1 MRYRPLGEVG
11 SAVSAITLTLD
22 SAVAVTGANGIRNLI
37 DTAVEEGVN
46 SFFID
51 SLDPTLIRT
60 AGEVLRQVERDLLHI
75 ALTLGPL
82 PNGKRNFTPEG
93 LSAVTGAVLKASG
106 LGYIDSVILDDPSE
120 TELPSQS
127 LKTLRADTRIKR
139 LGLRGNSEVMEVYI
153 NSGRFDVL
161 FTPSHIQMDARQRSC
176 LRSARDQ
183 QMIVFSTDYF
193 PKSLLVAPKRPAA
206 PETQKGLFGLGR
218 KKAVAEEVTN
228 PFAFLYSTPGWE
240 AEDLCL
246 AHALLDPSLAG
257 VIVHAPNVERLK
269 RLAKACE
276 RDMPVSLPAQL
287 EMARVTSSRAA

>member
-22 SAVAVTGANGIRNLI
+22 AAVAVTGANGIRNLI

-161 FTPSHIQMDARQRSC
+161 F
-176 LRSARDQ
+176 
-183 QMIVFSTDYF
+183 
-193 PKSLLVAPKRPAA
+193 
-206 PETQKGLFGLGR
+206 LFR
-218 KKAVAEEVTN
+218 
-228 PFAFLYSTPGWE
+228 
-240 AEDLCL
+240 
-246 AHALLDPSLAG
+246 
-257 VIVHAPNVERLK
+257 
-269 RLAKACE
+269 
-276 RDMPVSLPAQL
+276 
-287 EMARVTSSRAA
+287 